1 MATVDPVAATAAIV
15 ALATAVGTEVAK
27 RAGGRVADLVEGS
40 AAAAFGKVKSLL
52 ALKSNANSPELKKE
66 VEAALAAKP
75 EAVAELQKI
84 IPPAYWQNA
93 GTVNMY
99 VEKGSAIGQNSGT
112 QTNNFN

>member
-1 MATVDPVAATAAIV
+1 MPLRCAI
-15 ALATAVGTEVAK
+15 
-27 RAGGRVADLVEGS
+27 LVS
-40 AAAAFGKVKSLL
+40 YFAAAACTRCCRSAISGIVRSGCSAKALFGKIKGLL
-52 ALKSNANSPELKKE
+52 GLKSNANSPELKKE
-66 VEAALAAKP
+66 LETALAAKP

-84 IPPAYWQNA
+84 VPPAYWQNA